1 MARNNRAWRGGATR
15 LGVEFDDDGEGV
27 VGPAAQ
33 LLIGVATLVL
43 VVEQLAA
50 VLFFLGVVDEDAPH
64 ARVGD
69 PADAH
74 ADLGI
79 REQVLHPVC
88 LAALIGEKVEPVA
101 IQGETHLDFV
111 GAPVVAIKGG
121 QETGLGLGD
130 LWILVGSGAGHALWC
145 HDRVPPARRNILGG

>member
-1 MARNNRAWRGGATR
+1 MQLDEDRQRVAGPRAE
-15 LGVEFDDDGEGV
+15 LL
-27 VGPAAQ
+27 VGSAAF
-33 LLIGVATLVL
+33 VL
-43 VVEQLAA
+43 VIEELAA
-50 VLFFLGVVDEDAPH
+50 ALFRLLVVDEDAPH